1 MSTRKKIASAEISEK
16 KSSDEIPPRR
26 MGILGGGQLS
36 ALLSE
41 AALNLGLKVRVLAE
55 SPEEPATQIKGVE
68 VVVGNSR
75 LPKDSLAFF
84 DGLDALT
91 FENEFI
97 PATELEIL
105 QEIYPELHIGPS
117 LEIMGHLQDKIAQKE
132 ILDHLGIA
140 NPAYII
146 YDPKMEKPVDF
157 LNRLRTEL
165 EGGCVLKWARWG
177 YDGKGNYFFD
187 KRASIQR
194 AEQFMNEGLR
204 KGTRIFAEKKIR
216 FVKELAI
223 IAAHC
228 SDRQEFVAYPLVES
242 VQEKGVCKKV
252 VGPVL
257 KMGFSES
264 LAKKANQIAFQIA
277 KHLEITGLFAIELF
291 LDANDQLIVNE
302 MAPRVHNSG
311 HYTLSVNAPSQFEN
325 HVRAVMGMELMPC
338 HIDDHF
344 IMWNLLGPEG
354 ILPKRLDTLKL
365 PDAPK
370 GIDVFW
376 YGKKELRSGRK
387 MGHLSARGTKDRTLK
402 KLEREMQSYEKK
414 IWNSLGVKNA

>member
-1 MSTRKKIASAEISEK
+1 MTSKKKAGAVVAGK
-16 KSSDEIPPRR
+16 RL
-26 MGILGGGQLS
+26 GILGAGQLS
-36 ALLSE
+36 ALLAD
-41 AALNLGLKVRVLAE
+41 AATSLGLKVRVLAE
-55 SPEEPATQIKGVE
+55 NPEEPATQIKGVE
-68 VVVGNSR
+68 LVVGNSR

-84 DGLDALT
+84 EGLDALT

-97 PATELEIL
+97 PSVELDIL
-105 QEIYPELHIGPS
+105 LELHPNLKIGPS
-117 LEIMGHLQDKIAQKE
+117 LAIMGLLQDKIAQKE

-140 NPAYII
+140 NAPYIV
-146 YDPKMEKPVDF
+146 YDPRTEKPTEF
-157 LNRLRTEL
+157 IKRLRTEL
-165 EGGCVLKWARWG
+165 EGGFVLKWARWG

-187 KRASIQR
+187 NRGSVQR
-194 AEQFMNEGLR
+194 AEQFMHEGLR
-204 KGTRIFAEKKIR
+204 KGSRIFAEKKIR

-228 SDRQEFVAYPLVES
+228 NLRQEFVAYPLVES
-242 VQEKGVCKKV
+242 VQEKGVCRKV

-277 KHLEITGLFAIELF
+277 KHLEISGLFAIEFF

-302 MAPRVHNSG
+302 MAPRVHNTG

-325 HVRAVMGMELMPC
+325 HVRAVMGMELLPC
-338 HIDDHF
+338 LIEDRF

-354 ILPKRLDTLKL
+354 ILPKRLDSWKL
-365 PDAPK
+365 PEAPK

-387 MGHLSARGTKDRTLK
+387 MGHLGASGKTDRGLK
-402 KLEREMQSYEKK
+402 KLEREMQDYEKK
-414 IWNSLGVKNA
+414 IWNSIGVKSVKI

>member
-1 MSTRKKIASAEISEK
+1 MATRKSTTQKTL
-16 KSSDEIPPRR
+16 
-26 MGILGGGQLS
+26 GILGAGQLS
-36 ALLSE
+36 ALLAE
-41 AALNLGLKVRVLAE
+41 AALNLGVKVRVLAE
-55 SPEEPATQIKGVE
+55 SAEEPAAQIPGNQVI
-68 VVVGNSR
+68 VGNAR
-75 LPKDSLAFF
+75 LPKDSIAFF
-84 DGLDALT
+84 EGLDALT

-97 PATELEIL
+97 PTTELEIVK
-105 QEIYPELHIGPS
+105 EFNPDMRIVPS
-117 LEIMGHLQDKIAQKE
+117 LEIMGKLQDKISQKE

-140 NPAYII
+140 NPPYIVF
-146 YDPKMEKPVDF
+146 DPKVEKPSAF
-157 LNRLRTEL
+157 LERLRVEL
-165 EGGCVLKWARWG
+165 EQGCVLKWARWG

-194 AEQFMNEGLR
+194 AEQFINEGLR
-204 KGTRIFAEKKIR
+204 KGSRVFAEKKIR

-228 SDRQEFVAYPLVES
+228 DEREEFVAYPLVES

-277 KHLEITGLFAIELF
+277 KHLQISGLFAIEFF
-291 LDANDQLIVNE
+291 LDSNDQLIVNE
-302 MAPRVHNSG
+302 LAPRVHNSG

-325 HVRAVMGMELMPC
+325 HVRASLGLELLPAV
-338 HIDDHF
+338 IEDHF

-354 ILPKRLDTLKL
+354 ILPKRLDSWKPPEA
-365 PDAPK
+365 PD

-387 MGHLSARGTKDRTLK
+387 MGHLGAHGKSARNLK
-402 KLEREMQSYEKK
+402 KLEREMISYEKK
-414 IWNSLGVKNA
+414 IWNSMGVKNV